1 MGRAARWLR
10 RLWSSSKQSK
20 EPKDYPGHGAED
32 RTEKKRWSFRR
43 SRDSGDAA
51 PGQNASTAAA
61 IEAAWFKSFYAE
73 SEKEQSKHAI
83 AVAAATAAAADAAV
97 AAAEAAVAM
106 VRLTSSGVDA
116 VFSGGGGGVE
126 RLAAVRIQTAFRGY
140 LARKALRALKALV
153 KLQALVRGFLVRKQA
168 AATLHSMQA
177 LVRAQAAVRARRAR
191 NLLPDDGN
199 LVPEIRRRRSLEKF
213 ADPRGLQTSSFQ
225 NRRFSTSIDSPIL
238 ARSPKIVEIDTCRT
252 KPRSARRASL
262 PAVDPADDLPL
273 YAFSSPLPCQIPARI
288 SIPSRRNLQENDW
301 CINGEK
307 CRLSATA
314 QSTPRYMNSFGNV
327 AVTPAKSVCG
337 AESVFRPYSSVTS
350 SPSYMANT
358 QSSKAKVRSQG
369 APRHPPESAET
380 RKRQPLGEV
389 NLEARANFG
398 GIGMH
403 KPRSQ
408 IQEAAFSFKRA
419 VIGRLDRSSEPGKE
433 AEREVYLR
441 RM

>member
-20 EPKDYPGHGAED
+20 EPKDCPGHGAED

-43 SRDSGDAA
+43 SRNSGDVA

-106 VRLTSSGVDA
+106 VRLTSSGVGA
-116 VFSGGGGGVE
+116 VFGGGGVLE

-199 LVPEIRRRRSLEKF
+199 LVPEIRRRRSLERF

-262 PAVDPADDLPL
+262 PAVDPADDVPL

-288 SIPSRRNLQENDW
+288 SIPSRRNFQENDW

-327 AVTPAKSVCG
+327 AESVCV
-337 AESVFRPYSSVTS
+337 AESVFRPYSSVSS

-369 APRHPPESAET
+369 APRHPPESAES

-389 NLEARANFG
+389 NLEASANFG
-398 GIGMH
+398 GTGMH

-408 IQEAAFSFKRA
+408 VQEAFSFKRA

-441 RM
+441 RMW